1 MRASAFDEIGLRIG
15 RKIVGLS
22 HLKPALVVSLVYV
35 SPPLHRILGVYVT
48 QNYWSRFEYD
58 PTKDESVLVPL
69 IHAVLE
75 TPPGDYSEWR
85 RLLRQ
90 FPKPDGGFFSKTEII
105 AGFREMRAQHD
116 WPVSEKAFIQLVKM
130 KPMRTQSGVAPVT
143 VLTKPYPCPGQC
155 IFCPN
160 DVRMPKS
167 YLSDEPGAQR
177 AMLNR
182 FDPYAQ
188 TWNRL
193 LAFHRMGHGVEKVEL
208 IILGGTWSSYP
219 KDYQIY
225 FITRCFEACNDFNAA
240 DNPQAY
246 YPDENRHDNFL
257 ALDELAVESPGEGEA
272 LNAYNHAVSRHLRL
286 RLDGRLVADYESEHW
301 QRLEEAH
308 RINED
313 ASCRIVG
320 LVIETRPDEITPA
333 EVLHIRRLGA
343 TKVQIGVQSMS
354 DEVLKLNRRG
364 HDVARSREAISQ
376 LRLAGFKI
384 HAHWM
389 ANLYG
394 ATVESDIADFR
405 LLFEDPAIRPDEL
418 KLYPCSLI
426 PKTELMSHFAEGRY
440 VPYSR
445 EELLDVLCDTMP
457 RAPRY
462 CRLSRV
468 IRDIP
473 ASDIHEGNQES
484 NFREVAEK
492 EMAARGLVL
501 QEIRAREV
509 KLQTVEADELELKEL
524 TYQTSVSKEYFL
536 SFEASDALLGFCR
549 LSLPHGKPITEE
561 LAGSAMIREVH
572 VYGKSLKLGQESGV
586 AAQHR
591 GLGKRLVEHAAELAK
606 REGYGTI
613 AVISAIGTRNYYRKL
628 GFVDGDLYMH
638 RALSA

>member
-1 MRASAFDEIGLRIG
+1 MN
-15 RKIVGLS
+15 
-22 HLKPALVVSLVYV
+22 
-35 SPPLHRILGVYVT
+35 

-58 PTKDESVLVPL
+58 PIQDESCLVPL
-69 IHAVLE
+69 IRSILD
-75 TPPGDYSEWR
+75 TPPQDYTAWR

-90 FPKPDGGFFSKTEII
+90 YPKPSGGFFSKTEII
-105 AGFREMRAQHD
+105 AGFRELSERHV
-116 WPVSEKAFIQLVKM
+116 WGVSEKEFINLVKM

-219 KDYQIY
+219 KEYQIY
-225 FITRCFEACNDFNAA
+225 FITRCFEACNDF
-240 DNPQAY
+240 DPSTRPQAY
-246 YPDENRHDNFL
+246 YPDEELHQDFL
-257 ALDELAVESPGEGEA
+257 DLPVLVEESPDA
-272 LNAYNHAVSRHLRL
+272 RKAVNAYNRAVSRHLRAK
-286 RLDGRLVADYESEHW
+286 LDGRLVAKHEGTHW
-301 QRLEEAH
+301 QRLDAAH
-308 RINED
+308 QINED
-313 ASCRIVG
+313 AKCRIVG
-320 LVIETRPDEITPA
+320 LVIETRPDEISRE

-343 TKVQIGVQSMS
+343 TKVQLGVQSMS

-364 HDVARSREAISQ
+364 HDVAKSREAVNQ

-389 ANLYG
+389 ANLFG
-394 ATVESDIADFR
+394 ATVQSDISDFHK
-405 LLFEDPAIRPDEL
+405 LFEDPAIRPDEL

-426 PKTELMSHFAEGRY
+426 PRTELMSYFAAGDY
-440 VPYSR
+440 VPYTR
-445 EELLDVLCDTMP
+445 EELLDVLCATMP
-457 RAPRY
+457 SAPIY

-473 ASDIHEGNQES
+473 ASDIHDGNQES
-484 NFREVAEK
+484 NFREVAERAIK
-492 EMAARGLVL
+492 ERGLKL
-501 QEIRAREV
+501 REIRAREV
-509 KLQTVEADELELKEL
+509 KLKIVDDDAVEFRTFEYSTAV
-524 TYQTSVSKEYFL
+524 TREYFL
-536 SFEASDALLGFCR
+536 SYEAGDALLGFCR
-549 LSLPHGKPITEE
+549 LSLPTAPAITEE
-561 LAGSAMIREVH
+561 LDGAAMIREVH
-572 VYGKSLKLGQESGV
+572 VYGQSLKIGQESRR

-591 GLGKRLVEHAAELAK
+591 GLGRRLVEHAVEIAAQHDFKTL
-606 REGYGTI
+606 
-613 AVISAIGTRNYYRKL
+613 AVISAIGTRYYYRRL
-628 GFVDGDLYMH
+628 GFVDGDLYLH
-638 RALSA
+638 RPLSKSASEKSAELSS